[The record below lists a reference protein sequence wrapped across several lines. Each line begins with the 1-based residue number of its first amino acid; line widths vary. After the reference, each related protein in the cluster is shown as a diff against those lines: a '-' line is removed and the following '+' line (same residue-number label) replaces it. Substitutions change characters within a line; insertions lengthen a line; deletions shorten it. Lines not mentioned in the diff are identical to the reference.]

1 MAHLTGFR
9 KAILI
14 ITLLVLVLFLLEIAL
29 RAGGALYLNLKYP
42 SKPVKADPSSFKIL
56 CLGDSFTQG
65 FGAPIGKSYPE
76 QLEELLKGQA
86 NKDIAVYKEFHI
98 NSSTVL
104 KCLKKDIGTY
114 NPDLIIIMTGC
125 NDLWNME
132 NCSDSAF
139 GDSSFLKNMDISC
152 SGSRVYK
159 LIKISFLN
167 LRAFLSKK
175 DFKFIEKEDVES
187 TLKHFN
193 VSEAEGRFILGE
205 QHMYKGAYESAL
217 EEFNTAEKME
227 PRNPWVHWRKGC
239 IYLRAIPEP
248 ALCVKEFKLALQYGD
263 SSIVGYV
270 FAFLYEFYRDYSE
283 AYAIMEPII
292 DANYNGEEKIKA
304 KRCLKR
310 LYLLYSEEKCV
321 EKVIA
326 YNLKE
331 IIKIVK
337 EKNIKVV
344 LMNYPAIVAPHVKMV
359 AEKSGKLFNT
369 VVVDNNK
376 IFTDKL
382 KTLKEEDL
390 FIADGHCNANG
401 YKLIAENICNVLIK
415 ERMLDD
421 SGNNRPQN

>member
-1 MAHLTGFR
+1 MICSTMFR
-9 KAILI
+9 KI
-14 ITLLVLVLFLLEIAL
+14 IFAVMLFVSALFLLEIAL

-42 SKPVKADPSSFKIL
+42 SKPVKADPGSFKIL

-65 FGAPIGKSYPE
+65 FGAPVGKSYPE

-86 NKDIAVYKEFHI
+86 NKNVTVYKEFHI

-139 GDSSFLKNMDISC
+139 GDSSFLESIDISC

-175 DFKFIEKEDVES
+175 DFKFIEKEDIEN
-187 TLKHFN
+187 TLRHFS
-193 VSEAEGRFILGE
+193 VPEAEEHFILGD

-217 EEFNTAEKME
+217 EEFNIAETLE

-239 IYLRAIPEP
+239 IYLRAIPESD
-248 ALCVKEFKLALQYGD
+248 LCVKEFKLALQYGD
-263 SSIVGYV
+263 SSVVGYV
-270 FAFLYEFYRDYSE
+270 FAFLYEFYRDYGK

-331 IIKIVK
+331 TIKIIKG
-337 EKNIKVV
+337 KNIKVV
-344 LMNYPAIVAPHVKMV
+344 LMNYPAIVAPHVKMI
-359 AEKSGKLFNT
+359 AEKAGKLFNV
-369 VVVDNNK
+369 VVVDNNE

-382 KTLKEEDL
+382 KVLNEKDL

-401 YKLIAENICNVLIK
+401 YKLIAENLCKTLIK
-415 ERMLDD
+415 GRMLDD
-421 SGNNRPQN
+421 SPE